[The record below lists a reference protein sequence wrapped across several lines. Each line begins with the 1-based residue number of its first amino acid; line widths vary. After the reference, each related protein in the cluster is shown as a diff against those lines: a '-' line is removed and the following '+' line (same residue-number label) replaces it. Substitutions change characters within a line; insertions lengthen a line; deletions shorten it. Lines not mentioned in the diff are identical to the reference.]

1 MPDIEGLDKTKAT
14 DLAVIV
20 ARLQNAYPTHA
31 WKEEQAKRLQQFL
44 KTHETFNR
52 EQLKLWLYRELYL
65 KRLRRWES
73 PFIKKVLTL
82 ILDELTFK
90 KYVEHK
96 NGTYKVLEVP
106 TLDECLRILRMQWFD
121 LWK

>member
-1 MPDIEGLDKTKAT
+1 MSTIEGKDTAKTS
-14 DLAVIV
+14 DLTVML
-20 ARLQNAYPTHA
+20 ARKQYAYPTNV
-31 WKEEQAKRLQQFL
+31 WKEEQAKRLHQFL

-96 NGTYKVLEVP
+96 NGTYKVLEKP
-106 TLDECLRILRMQWFD
+106 SLEECLRILRLQIFD
-121 LWK
+121 LWR